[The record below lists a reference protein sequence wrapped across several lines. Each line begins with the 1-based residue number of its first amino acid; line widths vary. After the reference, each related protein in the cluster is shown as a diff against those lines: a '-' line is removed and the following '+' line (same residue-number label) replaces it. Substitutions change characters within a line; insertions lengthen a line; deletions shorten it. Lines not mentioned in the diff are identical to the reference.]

1 MKTMRS
7 LLLSCL
13 FACLAVSTAAQPLV
27 RVTSI
32 RAVRNETQA
41 TARLSIRCNG
51 EAAHGITASNLTLIE
66 NGSPVTGF
74 AITNSPSDD
83 TRQAFEVM
91 LCLDVSGS
99 MIGQGIDGLKNA
111 SHALVQFMDP
121 STDRIG
127 IVAFNQL
134 AQLVQDFTSDTDTLD
149 ARIDGLVPQGAT
161 AIYDGAV
168 LSLQYLIAQN
178 DTTAEA
184 VILMSDGGDNS
195 SSHTPQQV
203 IALAQQHGKR
213 VHTIALG
220 TAAPTPILQMIAD
233 STGGLFFNSPSAQE
247 LQQIFT
253 EIASFMRVGY
263 QEYTIRY
270 DVPDPSADRRTLEVH
285 ASAPPCDGIGVGLAS
300 RPVLAGVT
308 SSSGVPAPALF
319 AITSIAPHPVL
330 YGIAQVQVTMHES
343 ARPLAYEIIDLL
355 GRSTGV
361 RGSMLLTPGAHTLRL
376 DLGSLPP
383 GAYVVRMQ
391 VGAQS
396 LSRPLLVGSAR

>member
-1 MKTMRS
+1 MRS

-13 FACLAVSTAAQPLV
+13 FACLAISATAQPLV

-32 RAVRNETQA
+32 RAIRNETQA
-41 TARLSIRCNG
+41 TARLSIRCDG
-51 EAAHGITASNLTLIE
+51 EAAHGITASNLTLTE
-66 NGSPVTGF
+66 NGSPVTNF
-74 AITNSPSDD
+74 AITNSPSINA
-83 TRQAFEVM
+83 RHAFDVM

-99 MIGQGIDGLKNA
+99 MLGAGITGLKDA
-111 SHALVQFMDP
+111 SHALVQYMDT

-127 IVAFNQL
+127 IVTFSTTA
-134 AQLVQDFTSDTDTLD
+134 ALVQDFISDTDTLD
-149 ARIDGLVPQGAT
+149 ARIDALAAQGAT

-168 LSLQYLIAQN
+168 LALQQLIAQN

-195 SSHTPQQV
+195 SARSPQDV
-203 IALAQQHGKR
+203 IALAQLHGKR

-220 TAAPTPILQMIAD
+220 TLAPTPVLQMIAD

-247 LQQIFT
+247 LLQIFT
-253 EIASFMRVGY
+253 EIANFMRVSY

-308 SSSGVPAPALF
+308 SSSTAPTPALF

-330 YGIAQVQVTMHES
+330 HGIAQLQVTMHER
-343 ARPLAYEIIDLL
+343 ARPLAYEIVDML

-361 RGSMLLTPGAHTLRL
+361 RGSMLLTSGAHTLRL